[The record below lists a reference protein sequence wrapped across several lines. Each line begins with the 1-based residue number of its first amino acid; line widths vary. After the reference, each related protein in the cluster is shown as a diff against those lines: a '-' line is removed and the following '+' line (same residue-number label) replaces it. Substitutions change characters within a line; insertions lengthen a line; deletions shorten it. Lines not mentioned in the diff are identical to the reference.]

1 MEITYGLKNMMEESY
16 KFNYDF
22 DFASMNIDN
31 VYFQIGHSLQANK
44 EESEIIVNVMARL
57 VYGGQHDVELAA
69 DNVRAIFYVSPYDEI
84 VGETTDEGIQIKNNP
99 LLIDT
104 FINVSI
110 GALRG
115 MFIKNLK
122 GSPLEGKVL
131 PLIPM
136 DVIRENA
143 TKKKKRS

>member
-1 MEITYGLKNMMEESY
+1 MEITYGLRQMVEEGY
-16 KFNYDF
+16 KFNYNF
-22 DFASMNIDN
+22 DFSSVNIEN
-31 VYFQIGHSLQANK
+31 IHFQIGHSLQINK
-44 EESEIIVNVMARL
+44 DESEIIVNVIARL
-57 VYGGQHDVELAA
+57 IYGEQNIELVT
-69 DNVRAIFYVSPYDEI
+69 NSVRAAFYVAPYDEI
-84 VGETTDEGIQIKNNP
+84 VGEITDEGIQIKNNP

-115 MFIKNLK
+115 MLIKNLK

-136 DVIRENA
+136 DMIRKNA
-143 TKKKKRS
+143 TKRKKQS

>member
-1 MEITYGLKNMMEESY
+1 M
-16 KFNYDF
+16 
-22 DFASMNIDN
+22 
-31 VYFQIGHSLQANK
+31 
-44 EESEIIVNVMARL
+44 
-57 VYGGQHDVELAA
+57 
-69 DNVRAIFYVSPYDEI
+69 SPYDEI
-84 VGETTDEGIQIKNNP
+84 VGETTDEGIQIKSNP

-115 MFIKNLK
+115 MLIKNLK

-136 DVIRENA
+136 DMIRKNA
-143 TKKKKRS
+143 TKRKKQA

>member
-1 MEITYGLKNMMEESY
+1 MEITYGLRKMVEEGY
-16 KFNYDF
+16 KFNYNF
-22 DFASMNIDN
+22 DFSSVDIKNIH
-31 VYFQIGHSLQANK
+31 FLIGHSLQANK
-44 EESEIIVNVMARL
+44 KESEIIVNVMARL
-57 VYGGQHDVELAA
+57 VYGDQNIELVT
-69 DNVRAIFYVSPYDEI
+69 NSVRAAFYVAPYDEI
-84 VGETTDEGIQIKNNP
+84 VGETTDEGIQIKSNP

-115 MFIKNLK
+115 MLIKNLK

-136 DVIRENA
+136 DMIRKNA
-143 TKKKKRS
+143 TKRKKQA